1 MHEEFCATI
10 RVQASLVCQR
20 AVCFLGKVWWGMKQR
35 HRQSSTK
42 RTQHL
47 ATGIAVLGY
56 WWLTQ
61 GSRPR
66 SSAFERPRCA
76 ITLFFFPRSFSAVGK
91 FSGAGLF
98 YWAASRHRL
107 CLCWPISR
115 CAFGREGVSPDL
127 PLPGLFVAKRLLSFF
142 YFRHLWT
149 LSGASISHTVCAQL
163 YIRYTAVASFRAE
176 MLDIYVGTKA
186 ATFKH
191 SSMKSILS
199 YRISCFQSS

>member
-1 MHEEFCATI
+1 
-10 RVQASLVCQR
+10 
-20 AVCFLGKVWWGMKQR
+20 MKQR

-56 WWLTQ
+56 WWLTL

-142 YFRHLWT
+142 TLDTFGPCRVLRYPTRFVLNFTSGIQRSQVSGPRCWT
-149 LSGASISHTVCAQL
+149 
-163 YIRYTAVASFRAE
+163 YTSEPRPQ
-176 MLDIYVGTKA
+176 
-186 ATFKH
+186 H
-191 SSMKSILS
+191 SSIPL
-199 YRISCFQSS
+199 